1 MRAWATTR
9 AAVAARR
16 VAMSSTA
23 VPRRMGPSSVVLVVE
38 LPGLVVARRR
48 AVSRLPA
55 RGGVVVVLDLHHDR
69 LGRGKRRQ
77 IDRRARAL
85 RDDAGLPIRS
95 FAQAERHPRWPPAAA
110 GQVVA
115 AAIRELRARPL
126 PTRAPAAVL
135 PRGGASACD
144 RVAGAVEDAQLVA
157 RRGERV
163 AEVGLRGGGPVHP
176 LPEHPVAAVRRGVAQ
191 RQLGHLGA
199 DWLAAA
205 LDGAG
210 G

>member
-1 MRAWATTR
+1 DRIDPLHARPARAKARPAAVTSPRCNLHGVRARAQTACTWVLNER
-9 AAVAARR
+9 AAPARR
-16 VAMSSTA
+16 
-23 VPRRMGPSSVVLVVE
+23 RGREGGYRSVVLVVE

-48 AVSRLPA
+48 AVGRLPA

-95 FAQAERHPRWPPAAA
+95 FAQAERHPRGPPAAA

-115 AAIRELRARPL
+115 AAIRELRARPF

-135 PRGGASACD
+135 PRGGAGASD
-144 RVAGAVEDAQLVA
+144 GMAGAVEDAELVA
-157 RRGERV
+157 RRGSGSPKSAFE
-163 AEVGLRGGGPVHP
+163 
-176 LPEHPVAAVRRGVAQ
+176 VAAPNT
-191 RQLGHLGA
+191 HF
-199 DWLAAA
+199 
-205 LDGAG
+205 
-210 G
+210 